1 MFEELAEQVKESNV
15 FYERNSLAV
24 RRFFLCCARV
34 IDAEF
39 NVLFNDSFLQ
49 PIVFCCGG
57 LAKNKTLLVMNVI
70 ATVCITLKSMKP
82 SSGGSKS

>member
-1 MFEELAEQVKESNV
+1 MFEELAGQVKESNV

-39 NVLFNDSFLQ
+39 NVLFNDYFH
-49 PIVFCCGG
+49 
-57 LAKNKTLLVMNVI
+57 
-70 ATVCITLKSMKP
+70 ATDSVWVRWI
-82 SSGGSKS
+82 GSK